1 MEQKTLIAY
10 KQELDDGF
18 AIEYEVLPPVPSNA
32 AVAEI
37 NTRIAD
43 IDSEV
48 AKLNTEIDRLTN
60 HADGLDYTIAVAS
73 GIFCGMIDSFFV
85 GEFNF
90 SNAKEWSNKTI
101 DDFVVKTAKNKGY
114 NGNNIEGAI
123 KYLEEKFPLAADG
136 NTSDFGGGLQH
147 HLRDFS
153 HHPTPVGWFFS
164 MLTQFTGKIYGTNTA
179 GVFMVVSAKDTT
191 YIGKNLPEKF
201 FFGTVYWFFHMV
213 SDIAG
218 SSGTRQAG
226 EGLGTGLPGPIVS
239 LLKEISSLPF
249 FKYLRNDDGKGKFS
263 EWISKLFDG
272 TLLAKYD
279 KNGKIIPKTKIPFD
293 LRSELAVAHELT
305 RQAIPVV
312 INECIVRAFYFIRRL
327 CTEIK
332 ENKVATFHDLK
343 RIKADKV
350 LPFKN
355 RTIVRML
362 TIATGTFTTVD
373 LADAAIR
380 SVIKNGVEPTFWKDF
395 ILRVNFV
402 GIGRFA
408 IAVGTDV
415 GMGVKKSSLE
425 NKRMVLLSEQIELLN
440 ARVFY
445 YQADMWVQIEN
456 TERAVDELLKE
467 VEQSFIFVNKAY
479 DDMSQSVERIGQ
491 LVQKAEQKNPGL
503 TKDLLNAMW

>member
-18 AIEYEVLPPVPSNA
+18 VIEYEVLPPVPSNA

-73 GIFCGMIDSFFV
+73 GIFCGLIDSFFV

-90 SNAKEWSNKTI
+90 SNAKEWSDKTI
-101 DDFVVKTAKNKGY
+101 DDFVIKTAKNKGY
-114 NGNNIEGAI
+114 DGNNIEGAI
-123 KYLEEKFPLAADG
+123 KRLEKEFPLAADSNTG
-136 NTSDFGGGLQH
+136 NFGGGTKH
-147 HLRDFS
+147 HLLDFS

-179 GVFMVVSAKDTT
+179 GVFMVVSAKNTE

-201 FFGTVYWFFHMV
+201 LFGTVYWFFHMV

-272 TLLAKYD
+272 
-279 KNGKIIPKTKIPFD
+279 KIIPGTEID

-327 CTEIK
+327 YTEIK
-332 ENKVATFHDLK
+332 ENRVATFDDLK

-380 SVIKNGVEPTFWKDF
+380 SAIRNGVAPTFWKDF

-415 GMGVKKSSLE
+415 GMGIKKSSLE
-425 NKRMVLLSEQIELLN
+425 KKRMVLLSEQIELLN

-503 TKDLLNAMW
+503 TKNLLNAMW

>member
-10 KQELDDGF
+10 KQELNDGF

-43 IDSEV
+43 IDGEF

-85 GEFNF
+85 GEFDF

-123 KYLEEKFPLAADG
+123 NYLEGKFKLAADS
-136 NTSDFGGGLQH
+136 NIDDFGNGLQH

-179 GVFMVVSAKDTT
+179 GVFMVVSAKNTEC
-191 YIGKNLPEKF
+191 IGKNLPEKF
-201 FFGTVYWFFHMV
+201 LFGTVYWFFHMV

-218 SSGTRQAG
+218 SSSTRRQA
-226 EGLGTGLPGPIVS
+226 EKLGTGLPGPIVS

-249 FKYLRNDDGKGKFS
+249 FKYLRNGDGNGKFS
-263 EWISKLFDG
+263 VWISKLFNG
-272 TLLAKYD
+272 TLLAKHD
-279 KNGKIIPKTKIPFD
+279 KNGKIISKTKIPFD

-312 INECIVRAFYFIRRL
+312 INEYIVRAFYFIRRL

-332 ENKVATFHDLK
+332 ENRVATFHDLK

-350 LPFKN
+350 LPVKN

-362 TIATGTFTTVD
+362 TVATGTFTTVD

-415 GMGVKKSSLE
+415 GMGIKKSSLE

>member
-43 IDSEV
+43 IDDEV

-73 GIFCGMIDSFFV
+73 GILCGMIDSFFV
-85 GEFNF
+85 GEFDF
-90 SNAKEWSNKTI
+90 SNAKDWSDKTI
-101 DDFVVKTAKNKGY
+101 DDFVIKTAKNKGY
-114 NGNNIEGAI
+114 DGNNIEGAI
-123 KYLEEKFPLAADG
+123 QSLEKKFPLAADG
-136 NTSDFGGGLQH
+136 STGKFGGGTKH

-164 MLTQFTGKIYGTNTA
+164 MLTQFTGKIYGTDKV
-179 GVFMVVSAKDTT
+179 GVFMVVSVSNTKF
-191 YIGKNLPEKF
+191 IGKNLPEKF
-201 FFGTVYWFFHMV
+201 VFGTVYWFFHMV

-226 EGLGTGLPGPIVS
+226 KLGTGLPGPIVS

-249 FKYLRNDDGKGKFS
+249 FKYLGNGDGNEKFS

-272 TLLAKYD
+272 
-279 KNGKIIPKTKIPFD
+279 KIIPGTEID

-327 CTEIK
+327 YTEIK
-332 ENKVATFHDLK
+332 ENRVATFDDLK

-350 LPFKN
+350 LPVKN

-380 SVIKNGVEPTFWKDF
+380 SAIRNGVAPTFWKDF

-491 LVQKAEQKNPGL
+491 LVPKSEQKNPGL